1 MGRAVT
7 LALWRAIS
15 KPPVELVVADSHKV
29 SDLMY
34 HFVFPA
40 KYRRVV
46 FDDQVDVAI
55 KETCEEISKR
65 YEIYFLEIGTDLF
78 ERQPFSR

>member
-1 MGRAVT
+1 MSGIIHR
-7 LALWRAIS
+7 
-15 KPPVELVVADSHKV
+15 SHNV
-29 SDLMY
+29 SNPMY

-46 FDDQVDVAI
+46 IDENVDNVI

-65 YEIYFLEIGTDLF
+65 YEIYFLEIGTDKAMCI
-78 ERQPFSR
+78 FSYNLCQNTAQHK